1 MKNKDGLNHFNNSE
15 VIYIFFN
22 FGFFFYLENNSLLKS
37 FLSSFGRMTWSGF
50 ILKD

>member
-22 FGFFFYLENNSLLKS
+22 FGFIFFL
-37 FLSSFGRMTWSGF
+37 FGKQFFTEVIF
-50 ILKD
+50 K